1 MPETRAGKAKRPEGA
16 PKKAKRVVK
25 RRKTP
30 RHGGSAARQAL
41 PYRESSDCFILY
53 RGKLIARAAVNE
65 NTQRKFIQAPGGG
78 IDPGETPLQGARR
91 ECLEEVGAKLKS
103 LQLVITVCWDWYP
116 EWADTPKR
124 KQRYA
129 QFRGEK
135 THILI
140 GTVDKFVKPTSD
152 ENDAWDGKKTMSL
165 KKAADIV
172 EEGIATD
179 HPNMY
184 PYRIAQLAVLR
195 MLKNK

>member
-1 MPETRAGKAKRPEGA
+1 MPETKVGKAKDGVKRA
-16 PKKAKRVVK
+16 AKRKAKRATK
-25 RRKTP
+25 RI
-30 RHGGSAARQAL
+30 GGSAARQSL

-53 RGKLIARAAVNE
+53 RNKLIARASVNE
-65 NTQRKFIQAPGGG
+65 NTQRKFLQAPGGG

-103 LQLVITVCWDWYP
+103 LQLVITVCGDWDP

-152 ENDAWDGKKTMSL
+152 ENDAWAGKKTMSL

-172 EEGIATD
+172 EGGIATD

-184 PYRIAQLAVLR
+184 PYRVAQLAVLR
-195 MLKNK
+195 MLNKK

>member
-1 MPETRAGKAKRPEGA
+1 MPETRGKTKRPEGA

-25 RRKTP
+25 RRFAP

-65 NTQRKFIQAPGGG
+65 NTQRPFIQAPGGG

-129 QFRGEK
+129 QFRGLNLTWE
-135 THILI
+135 
-140 GTVDKFVKPTSD
+140 VRES
-152 ENDAWDGKKTMSL
+152 
-165 KKAADIV
+165 
-172 EEGIATD
+172 IAKHVTTYD
-179 HPNMY
+179 HPH
-184 PYRIAQLAVLR
+184 LR
-195 MLKNK
+195 EFDPELFRAFIMLLGPGR